1 MTIELAKEVAN
12 LKEEFHECK
21 THVGD
26 RMVRLEIENAQ
37 KLTRLETQMTA
48 VLAAMSTFVTATRF
62 RPVELIAF
70 GLAGGVLTTSLG
82 IVLAK
87 SLGVIP

>member
-1 MTIELAKEVAN
+1 MSVDFAREVAD
-12 LKEEFHECK
+12 LKKEFHECK
-21 THVGD
+21 NNVGD
-26 RMVRLEIENAQ
+26 RMVRLEISNAE
-37 KLTRLETQMTA
+37 KLTRLETQMATVIA
-48 VLAAMSTFVTATRF
+48 GMGKFVTATRF

-87 SLGVIP
+87 SFGVIG